1 MIPKKATRLY
11 KQTAEDLNVNESL
24 VEDFIE
30 FYYKSI
36 RSSLS
41 SLSHPRINVEGL
53 GHFVSK
59 PSWIRRSIE
68 RISNS
73 LEKHDTSTFGAYS
86 KKIRLEE
93 NLGLLIEL
101 EKKISLEEDKKK
113 LHKEIKYGNN
123 TENNLEGETQDS

>member
-1 MIPKKATRLY
+1 MIPKKATKLY
-11 KQTAEDLNVNESL
+11 KQTAEDLDIDESL

-30 FYYKSI
+30 FYYKGL

-68 RISNS
+68 RISNT

-86 KKIRLEE
+86 KKVRLVE

-101 EKKISLEEDKKK
+101 EKKISLSEEKRK
-113 LHKEIKYGNN
+113 LHKELKYGNN
-123 TENNLEGETQDS
+123 TKNNLGE

>member
-11 KQTAEDLNVNESL
+11 KQTAEDLDIDESL

-68 RISNS
+68 RISNA

-86 KKIRLEE
+86 KKVRLVE

-101 EKKISLEEDKKK
+101 EKKITLGEEKRK
-113 LHKEIKYGNN
+113 LHNELKYGNN